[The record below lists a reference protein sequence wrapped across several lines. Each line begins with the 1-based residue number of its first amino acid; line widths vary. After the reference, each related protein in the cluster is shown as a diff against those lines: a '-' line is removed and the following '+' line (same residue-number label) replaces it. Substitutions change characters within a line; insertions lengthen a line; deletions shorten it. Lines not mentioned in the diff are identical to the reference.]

1 MLLSVIIATYNSRKT
16 LRQTL
21 DSIRYQT
28 YRDFEVIVVDGKS
41 NDNTLDIVAE
51 YSDIV
56 KICISEKD
64 SGIYNAFNK
73 GIRLAS
79 GDYICFIGSDDCYC
93 DYNVFD
99 KVSKNISDGV
109 NILSAPIL
117 GVNEDTLKQH
127 LLKNRLSNEEV
138 FGGKMIPHP
147 GLFVRRTIMTRYMF
161 NESNKIISDYEF
173 LVRYLLDGGDIQFID
188 FPVVYF
194 SEGGISSGEI
204 GSKYWQ
210 RRVLEHMV
218 LIEKLN
224 LHDYLD
230 VCLNSLTEI
239 NKRNSVAYNFKILN
253 RSIRKKLGLN
263 LYFKKS
269 FLGAKKHKCNLR
281 LCRWCKREK

>member
-1 MLLSVIIATYNSRKT
+1 MLFSIIIATYNSGKT

-28 YRDFEVIVVDGKS
+28 YRDFEVIVIDGKS
-41 NDNTLDIVAE
+41 SDNTLDIVEE

-64 SGIYNAFNK
+64 NGIYNAFNK
-73 GIRLAS
+73 GIGLAS
-79 GDYICFIGSDDCYC
+79 GEYICFIGSDDCYC
-93 DYNVFD
+93 DYDVFN
-99 KVSKNISDGV
+99 KVAKNISDGV
-109 NILSAPIL
+109 DVLSAPIF
-117 GVNEDTLKQH
+117 GVNEDSLKQH
-127 LLKNRLSNEEV
+127 LLNNRINIEEV
-138 FGGKMIPHP
+138 LSGKMIPHP
-147 GLFVRRTIMTRYMF
+147 GLFVRRIIMTRYMF

-173 LVRYLLDGGDIQFID
+173 LVRYLLDGGDIQFVD

-218 LIEKLN
+218 LIEKLK
-224 LHDYLD
+224 LYDYLD
-230 VCLNSLTEI
+230 VCLNGLTEI
-239 NKRNSVAYNFKILN
+239 NKRNSIAYNFKILN
-253 RSIRKKLGLN
+253 RSIRKKIGLN
-263 LYFKKS
+263 LCLKKS
-269 FLGAKKHKCNLR
+269 FLGATKHKCNLR